1 MNGSVAFVFPTFAMR
16 REEYR
21 LDVLPGFT
29 DILQPLARR
38 ASAVVEITPRTF
50 DFPDRSTPPS
60 GLPATLQ
67 AHYACYIEG
76 VAIAQWLEPRVGAC
90 DSAAGYSMGVF
101 AALSHAGAIS
111 FEDGLLLMHGLCV
124 AVHDAVPVGAYA
136 MGAVDPLPPETVAAI
151 ASPYPKVEIID
162 IYGAGTTIV
171 SGLEAEVAAVLD
183 ECARQGATYT
193 RVTPATAP
201 YHSSA
206 LSAVRPILEEQ
217 LRSAELSSPRCR
229 VISALTQLPVTGPD
243 DVRGEIASNVTRGMS
258 WYGTMRFLLTSG
270 MTVLCE
276 VGASAALTNMA
287 KRDVPGAY
295 RIHDFRAN
303 S

>member
-1 MNGSVAFVFPTFAMR
+1 MSDSVAFVFPTFAMR
-16 REEYR
+16 RQEYR
-21 LDVLPGFT
+21 LDGLRGFT
-29 DILQPLARR
+29 GVLEPLAAR
-38 ASAVVEITPRTF
+38 AAKVAQITPRTF
-50 DFPDRSTPPS
+50 DFPDRGAPPE
-60 GLPATLQ
+60 GLAATLQ

-76 VAIAQWLEPRVGAC
+76 VALASWLESRVGAC
-90 DSAAGYSMGVF
+90 SSAAGYSMGVF

-111 FEDGLLLMHGLCV
+111 FEDGLTLMHRLCV
-124 AVHDAVPVGAYA
+124 AVHDAVPIGAYA
-136 MGAVDPLPPETVAAI
+136 MGAVDALPPETVATI

-162 IYGAGTTIV
+162 IYGAGTTVV

-183 ECARQGATYT
+183 ACARQGATYT

-217 LRSAELSSPRCR
+217 LRGADISSPRCR
-229 VISALTQLPVTGPD
+229 VVSALTQRPVTGPD
-243 DVRGEIASNVTRGMS
+243 DVRVEIASNVTRGMS
-258 WYGTMRFLLTSG
+258 WYGTMRALLTSG

-295 RIHDFRAN
+295 RIHDFRAD